1 MTKELTPVT
10 KYTERIQ
17 ISWHKTV
24 DSILQTGRLCAE
36 ANSSLSP
43 SQKKQ
48 LFARLP
54 FGESTFSK
62 LAKIGVQSRL
72 QEDPVRQ
79 LLPPNFTIIYEV
91 TQFSDEQ
98 LKSAVDEGVLSP
110 ESSRA
115 VLERWRKGP
124 ITKPAVPKE
133 NRTFAFIQLPIDYP
147 EDRTEALQA
156 ELERM
161 RETFHVHVA
170 RPRTA
175 EEKAHDQYFA
185 RLHRFIISEARRR
198 VQQLKNSKLAGKP
211 HLNKAQKKSLWGF
224 AEDETRIDSNY
235 TWEQVQHVLDFI
247 GLEGEF
253 NRIQEQALR
262 FVSPPDTPPFDEK
275 AQSVAEM
282 VELVKQLKPKYD
294 KSNFA
299 DWT

>member
-24 DSILQTGRLCAE
+24 DSILETGRLCAE

-79 LLPPNFTIIYEV
+79 LLPPNFTIMYEAALL
-91 TQFSDEQ
+91 SDEQ

-110 ESSRA
+110 ESSR
-115 VLERWRKGP
+115 VDLERWRKGAASSRAR
-124 ITKPAVPKE
+124 TKQ
-133 NRTFAFIQLPIDYP
+133 NRTFAFIQLPIGYP
-147 EDRTEALQA
+147 EDRTEALEA
-156 ELERM
+156 ELEKM
-161 RETFHVHVA
+161 RQAFHVHIA

-175 EEKAHDQYFA
+175 EEKAHDQYVA
-185 RLHRFIISEARRR
+185 RLDRFIISEARRR
-198 VQQLKNSKLAGKP
+198 VQQLKNRKLAGK
-211 HLNKAQKKSLWGF
+211 HRLTKAQKTSLWGF

-235 TWEQVQHVLDFI
+235 TWEQVKDVLDFVGI
-247 GLEGEF
+247 GDEF
-253 NRIQEQALR
+253 EPIRDQAIR
-262 FVSPPDTPPFDEK
+262 MVPPPDTPPFDEK
-275 AQSVAEM
+275 TQSAAEM
-282 VELVKQLKPKYD
+282 VEFVKQLKPKYD

-299 DWT
+299 DWK